1 MVLRHE
7 VTSSSAGAK
16 LYVVLRHDMTLKSL
30 KSAGANGYLVL
41 RHEVDADGKPTHVN
55 GLVVTG
61 GGGGREE
68 EFKEFDLVV
77 AATDVPGIKKLLP
90 ENFRK

>member
-1 MVLRHE
+1 MCNLNFSNNDTVRETQPHE
-7 VTSSSAGAK
+7 NQK
-16 LYVVLRHDMTLKSL
+16 DESL
-30 KSAGANGYLVL
+30 KRR

-55 GLVVTG
+55 GLVVSG
-61 GGGGREE
+61 GGKGEE
-68 EFKEFDLVV
+68 YREFDLVV

>member
-1 MVLRHE
+1 M
-7 VTSSSAGAK
+7 
-16 LYVVLRHDMTLKSL
+16 
-30 KSAGANGYLVL
+30 
-41 RHEVDADGKPTHVN
+41 DADGKPVRVN

-61 GGGGREE
+61 GGGGDKE
-68 EFKEFDLVV
+68 EFKEYDIVV